1 MRPVPSVHQPAPI
14 VSDERASTG
23 PVYLVPIAGLFG
35 AVLMISLVL
44 AGKIVCVGGLTF
56 TAAVIVFP
64 ASYLFGDVLTE
75 VYGYSSTRAVV
86 WTGFLAQALWILAY
100 GIAAALPPAPFW
112 PHKAA
117 FEAVLGAT
125 PRLALAGLAAYLTG
139 EFLNAYLLAKLKL
152 RFRGRGL
159 PARLVASTLVGQ
171 GIDSALFIGLGF
183 GGLYPA
189 ADLVRLA
196 LSIWALKVAWEIVA
210 LPLSVPLIGF
220 LKRAEGRDAFDTDTD
235 FNPFRLRG

>member
-1 MRPVPSVHQPAPI
+1 MTPDRPAGGS
-14 VSDERASTG
+14 
-23 PVYLVPIAGLFG
+23 VYLVPIAGLFG

-44 AGKIVCVGGLTF
+44 AGKIVAVGGLTF

-75 VYGYSSTRAVV
+75 VYGYASTRAVV

-100 GIAAALPPAPFW
+100 WTAAALPPAPFW
-112 PHKAA
+112 PHQEA

-125 PRLALAGLAAYLTG
+125 PRLALAGLTAYLAG
-139 EFLNAYLLAKLKL
+139 EFLNAYALAKLKL
-152 RFRGRGL
+152 RLRGRWL
-159 PARLVASTLVGQ
+159 AVRLVASTLIGQ
-171 GIDSALFIGLGF
+171 GVDSVLFIGLAF

-189 ADLVRLA
+189 ADLLA
-196 LSIWALKVAWEIVA
+196 LILSVWMLKVAWEILA
-210 LPLSVPLIGF
+210 LPLSLPLIGF
-220 LKRAEGRDAFDTDTD
+220 LKRAEGRDAFDADTD

>member
-1 MRPVPSVHQPAPI
+1 A
-14 VSDERASTG
+14 AS
-23 PVYLVPIAGLFG
+23 PLVPKSSQMPFT
-35 AVLMISLVL
+35 VLDLV
-44 AGKIVCVGGLTF
+44 
-56 TAAVIVFP
+56 
-64 ASYLFGDVLTE
+64 
-75 VYGYSSTRAVV
+75 
-86 WTGFLAQALWILAY
+86 
-100 GIAAALPPAPFW
+100 
-112 PHKAA
+112 
-117 FEAVLGAT
+117 VLGIVAVS
-125 PRLALAGLAAYLTG
+125 ALLAAYLTG

-183 GGLYPA
+183 GGLYTA

>member
-1 MRPVPSVHQPAPI
+1 MHQPRPAMTPDRPAEG
-14 VSDERASTG
+14 S
-23 PVYLVPIAGLFG
+23 VYLVPIAGLFG

-44 AGKIVCVGGLTF
+44 AGKIVAVGGLTF

-75 VYGYSSTRAVV
+75 VYGYASTRAVV

-100 GIAAALPPAPFW
+100 WTAAALPPAPFW
-112 PHKAA
+112 PHQEA

-125 PRLALAGLAAYLTG
+125 PRLALAGLTAYLAG
-139 EFLNAYLLAKLKL
+139 EFLNAYALAKLKL
-152 RFRGRGL
+152 RLRGRWL
-159 PARLVASTLVGQ
+159 AVRLVASTLIGQ
-171 GIDSALFIGLGF
+171 GVDSVLFIGLAF

-189 ADLVRLA
+189 ADLLA
-196 LSIWALKVAWEIVA
+196 LILSVWMLKVAWEILA
-210 LPLSVPLIGF
+210 LPLSLPLIGF
-220 LKRAEGRDAFDTDTD
+220 LKRAEGRDAFDADTD

>member
-1 MRPVPSVHQPAPI
+1 MHQPRPAMTPDRPAGG
-14 VSDERASTG
+14 S
-23 PVYLVPIAGLFG
+23 VYLVPIAGLFG

-44 AGKIVCVGGLTF
+44 AGKIVAVGGLTF

-75 VYGYSSTRAVV
+75 VYGYASTRAVV

-100 GIAAALPPAPFW
+100 WTAAALPPAPFW
-112 PHKAA
+112 PHQEA

-125 PRLALAGLAAYLTG
+125 PRLALAGLTAYLAG
-139 EFLNAYLLAKLKL
+139 EFLNAYALAKLKL
-152 RFRGRGL
+152 RLRGRWL
-159 PARLVASTLVGQ
+159 AVRLVASTLIGQ
-171 GIDSALFIGLGF
+171 GVDSVLFIGLAF

-189 ADLVRLA
+189 ADLLA
-196 LSIWALKVAWEIVA
+196 LILSVWMLKVAWEILA
-210 LPLSVPLIGF
+210 LPLSLPLIGF
-220 LKRAEGRDAFDTDTD
+220 LKRAEGRDAFDADTD

>member
-1 MRPVPSVHQPAPI
+1 MTPDRPAG
-14 VSDERASTG
+14 G

-44 AGKIVCVGGLTF
+44 AGKIVAVGGLTF

-75 VYGYSSTRAVV
+75 VYGYASTRTVV

-100 GIAAALPPAPFW
+100 WTAAALPPAPFW
-112 PHKAA
+112 PHQEA

-125 PRLALAGLAAYLTG
+125 PRLALAGLTAYLAG
-139 EFLNAYLLAKLKL
+139 EFLNAYALAKLKL
-152 RFRGRGL
+152 RLGGRWL
-159 PARLVASTLVGQ
+159 AVRLVASTLIGQ
-171 GIDSALFIGLGF
+171 GVDSVLFIGLAF

-189 ADLVRLA
+189 ADLLA
-196 LSIWALKVAWEIVA
+196 LILSVWMLKVAWEILA
-210 LPLSVPLIGF
+210 LPLSLPLIGF
-220 LKRAEGRDAFDTDTD
+220 LKRAEGRDAFDADTD